1 MGGCSFLRHSVTRFS
16 TLNQKTTLASYE
28 QAIRFSEMFSFCED
42 IRDKPMIGHIVVD
55 YADTR
60 FSNLVIENIHENEN
74 VRETKTPVHVEPR

>member
-1 MGGCSFLRHSVTRFS
+1 
-16 TLNQKTTLASYE
+16 
-28 QAIRFSEMFSFCED
+28 MFSFCED